1 MGTPDDKIAKMG
13 LELPPLQ
20 QPVANYV
27 SAVQTGNLLFL
38 AGAGPAVPPGG
49 KMLTGKLGRDLSVD
63 EGYEAARSVGLVQI
77 ARLKD
82 ELGDL
87 SRVVRIVKLLAM
99 VNCTL
104 DFTDHPAVVNGC
116 SDLLVEVFGDAGR
129 HARSAVGMANL
140 PFGIP
145 VEIEMI
151 VEVAD

>member
-1 MGTPDDKIAKMG
+1 MGTPENVLSGLG

-38 AGAGPAVPPGG
+38 AGAGPAAGSDG
-49 KMLTGKLGRDLSVD
+49 KMLRGKLGRDLGVA
-63 EGYEAARSVGLVQI
+63 EGYDAARSVGLVQI
-77 ARLKD
+77 ARLKY
-82 ELGDL
+82 ELGEL

-99 VNCTL
+99 VNSTP
-104 DFTDHPAVVNGC
+104 DFADHPTVINGC